1 MMTAMF
7 SAMTSV
13 LSPGALLWG
22 WPAQAHSHDP
32 QQHEHQTAAA
42 AAALSHH
49 VTTVTITDANIPT
62 IIAQPQL
69 LDMAPV
75 QFEPEF
81 RYVETLRE
89 RHLTEILQLTRER
102 CFFRSLSLTLPLI
115 ATDLQSR
122 PVVMCWAPRT

>member
-1 MMTAMF
+1 MTAMF

-22 WPAQAHSHDP
+22 WPAPAHSHDP
-32 QQHEHQTAAA
+32 QHQSDQTAAA
-42 AAALSHH
+42 VLSH

-62 IIAQPQL
+62 IVAQPQL

-81 RYVETLRE
+81 RYVERKYT
-89 RHLTEILQLTRER
+89 
-102 CFFRSLSLTLPLI
+102 
-115 ATDLQSR
+115 
-122 PVVMCWAPRT
+122 